1 MTDRVNDIVT
11 IFNAF
16 KSNEDFFLEI
26 LKEALSIGKED
37 EARKIVRAR
46 DELKNGYDISNDTV
60 ELIKN
65 NIDKYLNIINKL
77 NEKNNSKENQDENTF
92 TTSNDTYKINFDDE
106 KTVNNDTY
114 VLTDSDIEKK
124 DDDLNKNED
133 EKNNNIGD
141 SSNTV
146 DMGNT
151 PNISNDE
158 VIDDINVVYSSNIA
172 KKNLE
177 NELAQVNSQIEIIRS
192 NINNSEKMPSK
203 KLYQQLFQLESYRDK
218 IQNKL
223 DSINLEESYG
233 DNARIANN
241 DNKLSDINE
250 KINTTKEKKD
260 SNKHKFVKV
269 VLSNKIKNLQKQK
282 GKIQERQRA
291 IVNSDLLKYYKSS
304 FRNSKSDSKSSAIDQ
319 YYQDKKELLQEKKEA
334 ILDNVDEYSNNIF
347 TNAKNK
353 FYKYK
358 SMPTELRIKHIE
370 NLQNQNGLKDKMG
383 RLVGFNR
390 IKEEI
395 ANKLYPKAQNTKRQ
409 AIEKLKELSGYLQ
422 NIQQYNPG
430 MEEVYNNLVPDQPAL
445 ESSVR
450 QR

>member
-16 KSNEDFFLEI
+16 KSNEDFFVEI

-77 NEKNNSKENQDENTF
+77 NEKNNSKDNQDENTF

-146 DMGNT
+146 NMGNT
-151 PNISNDE
+151 PDISNDE

-177 NELAQVNSQIEIIRS
+177 NELAKVNSQIEIIRS

-203 KLYQQLFQLESYRDK
+203 KLYQQLFQLESYRDE

-250 KINTTKEKKD
+250 KINTTKEKKG

-370 NLQNQNGLKDKMG
+370 NLQNHNGLKDKMG

-395 ANKLYPKAQNTKRQ
+395 ANKLYPKAQNSIRQ
-409 AIEKLKELSGYLQ
+409 HIDRLKELRGQLK
-422 NIQQYNPG
+422 
-430 MEEVYNNLVPDQPAL
+430 MEEMYSNLAKEQPAL
-445 ESSVR
+445 ESSIIR
-450 QR
+450 H

>member
-1 MTDRVNDIVT
+1 MTDRANDIVT

-16 KSNEDFFLEI
+16 KSNEDFFVEI

-133 EKNNNIGD
+133 GKNNNIGD

-151 PNISNDE
+151 PDISNDE

-192 NINNSEKMPSK
+192 NINNSEKMPNK

-383 RLVGFNR
+383 RVVGFNR
-390 IKEEI
+390 VKKEI
-395 ANKLYPKAQNTKRQ
+395 ANKLYPKAQNSIRQ
-409 AIEKLKELSGYLQ
+409 HIDRLKELRGQLK
-422 NIQQYNPG
+422 
-430 MEEVYNNLVPDQPAL
+430 MEEMYSNLAKEQPAL
-445 ESSVR
+445 ESSIIR
-450 QR
+450 H

>member
-1 MTDRVNDIVT
+1 MTDRANDIVT

-16 KSNEDFFLEI
+16 KSNEDFFIEI

-46 DELKNGYDISNDTV
+46 DELKNGYDISNDTI

-192 NINNSEKMPSK
+192 NINNSEKMPNK

-383 RLVGFNR
+383 RVVGFNR
-390 IKEEI
+390 VKKEI
-395 ANKLYPKAQNTKRQ
+395 ANKLYPKAQNSIRQ
-409 AIEKLKELSGYLQ
+409 HIDRLKELRGQLK
-422 NIQQYNPG
+422 
-430 MEEVYNNLVPDQPAL
+430 MEEMYSNLAKEQPAL
-445 ESSVR
+445 ESSIIR
-450 QR
+450 H

>member
-1 MTDRVNDIVT
+1 MTDRANDIVT

-16 KSNEDFFLEI
+16 KSNEDFFVEI

-133 EKNNNIGD
+133 GKNNNIGD

-151 PNISNDE
+151 PDISNDE

-192 NINNSEKMPSK
+192 NINSSEKMPNK

-383 RLVGFNR
+383 RVVGFNR
-390 IKEEI
+390 VKKEI
-395 ANKLYPKAQNTKRQ
+395 ANKLYPKAQNSIRQ
-409 AIEKLKELSGYLQ
+409 HIDRLKELRGQLK
-422 NIQQYNPG
+422 
-430 MEEVYNNLVPDQPAL
+430 MEEMYSNLAKEQPAL
-445 ESSVR
+445 ESSIIR
-450 QR
+450 H

>member
-16 KSNEDFFLEI
+16 KSNEDFFVEI

-146 DMGNT
+146 NMGNT
-151 PNISNDE
+151 PDISNDE

-177 NELAQVNSQIEIIRS
+177 NELAKVNSQIEIIRS

-203 KLYQQLFQLESYRDK
+203 KLYQQLFQLESYRDE

-383 RLVGFNR
+383 RVVGFNR
-390 IKEEI
+390 VKKEI
-395 ANKLYPKAQNTKRQ
+395 ANKLYPKAQNSIRQ
-409 AIEKLKELSGYLQ
+409 HIDRLKELRGQLK
-422 NIQQYNPG
+422 
-430 MEEVYNNLVPDQPAL
+430 MEEMYSNLAKEQPAL
-445 ESSVR
+445 ESSIIR
-450 QR
+450 H

>member
-1 MTDRVNDIVT
+1 MTDRANDIVT

-16 KSNEDFFLEI
+16 KSNEDFFVEI

-192 NINNSEKMPSK
+192 NINNSEKMPNK

-383 RLVGFNR
+383 RVVGFNR
-390 IKEEI
+390 VKKEI
-395 ANKLYPKAQNTKRQ
+395 ANKLYPKAQNSIRQ
-409 AIEKLKELSGYLQ
+409 HIDRLKELRGQLK
-422 NIQQYNPG
+422 
-430 MEEVYNNLVPDQPAL
+430 MEEMYSNLAKEQPAL
-445 ESSVR
+445 ESSIIR
-450 QR
+450 H

>member
-1 MTDRVNDIVT
+1 MTDRANDIVT

-16 KSNEDFFLEI
+16 KSNEDFFVEI

-192 NINNSEKMPSK
+192 NINNSEKMPNK

-383 RLVGFNR
+383 RVVGFNR
-390 IKEEI
+390 VKKEI
-395 ANKLYPKAQNTKRQ
+395 ANKLYPKAQNSIRQ
-409 AIEKLKELSGYLQ
+409 HIDRLKELRGQLK
-422 NIQQYNPG
+422 
-430 MEEVYNNLVPDQPAL
+430 MEEMYSNLAKEQPAL
-445 ESSVR
+445 ESSIIRHVL
-450 QR
+450 

>member
-16 KSNEDFFLEI
+16 KSNEDFFVEI

-192 NINNSEKMPSK
+192 NINNSEKMPNK

-383 RLVGFNR
+383 RVVGFNR
-390 IKEEI
+390 VKKEI
-395 ANKLYPKAQNTKRQ
+395 ANKLYPKAQNSIRQ
-409 AIEKLKELSGYLQ
+409 HIDRLKELRGQLK
-422 NIQQYNPG
+422 
-430 MEEVYNNLVPDQPAL
+430 MEEMYSNLAKEQPAL
-445 ESSVR
+445 ESSIIR
-450 QR
+450 H

>member
-1 MTDRVNDIVT
+1 MTDRANDIVT

-16 KSNEDFFLEI
+16 KSNEDFFVEI

-46 DELKNGYDISNDTV
+46 DELKNGYDISNDTI

-192 NINNSEKMPSK
+192 NINNSEKMPNK

-383 RLVGFNR
+383 RVVGFNR
-390 IKEEI
+390 VKKEI
-395 ANKLYPKAQNTKRQ
+395 ANKLYPKAQNSIRQ
-409 AIEKLKELSGYLQ
+409 HIDRLKELRGQLK
-422 NIQQYNPG
+422 
-430 MEEVYNNLVPDQPAL
+430 MEEMYSNLAKEQPAL
-445 ESSVR
+445 ESSIIR
-450 QR
+450 H